1 MRNAIYDPAISAAV
15 AKAKE
20 RRELVLVMYKIS
32 LALLYILPTLSKY
45 TVCIVVPAQVGGGAA

>member
-1 MRNAIYDPAISAAV
+1 MKKTSAAV

-45 TVCIVVPAQVGGGAA
+45 IV